1 MYLPI
6 LHSKV
11 QCTCK
16 WSMMT
21 ERSRMNIKKNDTRN
35 CTRKYKAKTVVHTA
49 HCIGAR
55 TSFVR
60 SVCSTRCA
68 HNVIKMQVKGSHS
81 EEKNTSNAG
90 REEKCIRKTRI
101 LEKIHSKLILCEKLS
116 LIFRFTLQSVLLPRV
131 VCVVVHELHVL
142 CMHRQQQ
149 IPVRHSTTC
158 AMHGAKSFSHDRW
171 RDSI

>member
-81 EEKNTSNAG
+81 EKKIRRTLDEKKNMYSQNTNIGKNTLKANSMWEVESYFSFHIAICPSA
-90 REEKCIRKTRI
+90 E
-101 LEKIHSKLILCEKLS
+101 SSLCRCAW
-116 LIFRFTLQSVLLPRV
+116 IA
-131 VCVVVHELHVL
+131 CAVHASAAADTSS
-142 CMHRQQQ
+142 
-149 IPVRHSTTC
+149 P
-158 AMHGAKSFSHDRW
+158 
-171 RDSI
+171 